1 MTNNI
6 QEIQRKRFQFLKKLY
21 DITEADES
29 VFINP
34 SELGAELGLSGSE
47 IDKICDFLNSE
58 GLIGFDILDSTC
70 IKHKGIVEVECAL
83 SKPDEPTS
91 YFPPINYII
100 QVEQMIGS
108 QIQQGTNQSSQV
120 LTYNN
125 NDIEAILKFIADL
138 KSQLPELNLGAETQ
152 AEVESDI
159 ATIEAQIKAPRPKSI
174 VIKECLMSL
183 RIVLEEIAGNMI
195 ATFLMQ
201 QITVL
206 LK

>member
-1 MTNNI
+1 MAYNA
-6 QEIQRKRFQFLKKLY
+6 QEMQHKRFQFLKKLY
-21 DITEADES
+21 EVTKADES
-29 VFINP
+29 IFVNP
-34 SELGAELGLSGSE
+34 SDLGAELGINGSE
-47 IDKICDFLNSE
+47 IDRICDYLHSE

-70 IKHKGIVEVECAL
+70 IKHKGIVEVEDAL

-91 YFPPINYII
+91 YFPPVSYII

-120 LTYNN
+120 LDYNN
-125 NDIEAILKFIADL
+125 NDTETILKIITDL
-138 KSQLPELNLGAETQ
+138 KSQLPEFKLDVQTQ

-159 ATIEAQIKAPRPKSI
+159 TTIETQIKSPHPKST

-183 RIVLEEIAGNMI
+183 RTVLEGIAGNVT
-195 ATFLMQ
+195 AALLMQ
-201 QITVL
+201 QITIL